1 MGIDAELTSVAS
13 CSWELNHAALEQC
26 WLWMQGEVRLG
37 IGPAAWLTANDAVL
51 STLAGFIIMYSITR
65 SNDW

>member
-1 MGIDAELTSVAS
+1 
-13 CSWELNHAALEQC
+13 
-26 WLWMQGEVRLG
+26 MQGEVRLG

-51 STLAGFIIMYSITR
+51 STLAGFIIMYSITH